1 MDADS
6 VFLVEVLS
14 QMFGTIDGTML
25 TAGTAE
31 GDLEVGEVALDETL
45 DMMIHKGIDGVQEG
59 EDLAVLLEEVDDGLI
74 ESGEGLVLLVFAR
87 VVGRTAVED
96 VTASVTGIVG
106 RDAFFE
112 GERINR
118 DREVFGSYPV

>member
-1 MDADS
+1 MDEVDADT
-6 VFLVEVLS
+6 VFLFQMLC

-31 GDLEVGEVALDETL
+31 GDLEVGEVAFDEAL

-74 ESGEGLVLLVFAR
+74 ESGEGLILLIFAR

-96 VTASVTGIVG
+96 VTASVAGIIYG
-106 RDAFFE
+106 KTLLK
-112 GERINR
+112 
-118 DREVFGSYPV
+118 